1 MRFAGERKALAA
13 AILAFF
19 ATLFL
24 LNGFL
29 GMPALMPMFLA
40 LGATY
45 LIGFFGLVAGW
56 FWARWFTMGL
66 AFSGL
71 VMAVLM
77 GWQVGLE
84 TIVLIWGGTHLG
96 ALLSLLGQG
105 PAALFD
111 GRKDWRQRFRMDD
124 NAANRLGK
132 AIMRAGASL
141 PYLILAGLAPKQG
154 MGMVLGLGALA
165 LAVLGI
171 RALVRLRTWGL
182 FALVGA
188 AGLIALTPP
197 DLTYA
202 LSGTLSVLAPL
213 FLIAAVLPFVGPIA
227 DQLRVR
233 RPY

>member
-1 MRFAGERKALAA
+1 MRFVGERKAVAA
-13 AILAFF
+13 AVLAFF

-29 GMPALMPMFLA
+29 GGVPALMPMFLA

-56 FWARWFTMGL
+56 FWARWFAMGL

-71 VMAVLM
+71 LMAVIM

-84 TIVLIWGGTHLG
+84 TIVLVWGGTHLG
-96 ALLSLLGQG
+96 ALLSLAGQG
-105 PAALFD
+105 PASLFD
-111 GRKDWRQRFRMDD
+111 ARKDWRERFRMDD

-132 AIMRAGASL
+132 SIMRAGLSL

-154 MGMVLGLGALA
+154 MGMVLGLGA
-165 LAVLGI
+165 VLLGVVGL

-188 AGLIALTPP
+188 AGLIIMTPP
-197 DLTYA
+197 DLTYT
-202 LSGTLSVLAPL
+202 LSGYIEVLAPL
-213 FLIAAVLPFVGPIA
+213 FLIAAVLPFVGPIR
-227 DQLRVR
+227 DQLRAR
-233 RPY
+233 